1 MPELDFKGKEFVR
14 NHHLTVPYRP
24 LVPHADKSVGD
35 VDLSGNLI
43 IHGDNLNALKALL
56 PMYAGKVDCIFIDPP
71 YNTGNEDWRY
81 NDNVNSTVLREWFKE
96 NPVGIDDTLRH
107 DKWCA
112 MMWPRLK
119 LLHELLSET
128 GSFWMTLDDNEV
140 HRARVMLDEIFGQE
154 NFIANIVWQKKYAT
168 SNDAKGISAMHDHI
182 LCYSKSEE
190 FSRNLL
196 PRTESANAHYKN
208 DDGDGRGPWRSD
220 NILVKTFSPN
230 SIFEIVNPNTN
241 RSYYPPEGSSWRV
254 NKQKAELW
262 LEEGRIFF
270 GKDGTGAPQLKR
282 YLNEVLQG
290 SVPSTWWSFSDAG
303 HNDMAAKELAMI
315 MEEPKPFDTPKP
327 LMLIERILT
336 IATNSDSIVLDS
348 FAGSGTTA
356 HAVLS
361 LNKKDNGRRKFIL
374 AEVLNYAET
383 LTAKRVLK
391 AITGYPYKT
400 VISKVIL
407 ERKLSKA
414 VIMDPDNDWLSEI
427 RFVATTSVGQFE
439 RIRVDTDKGVVR
451 VIGEDDIEEKMPG
464 LGGSFTYCTL
474 GEPLNLDQML
484 FTDNLP
490 QRNSLGDWL
499 LYLASG
505 THNRDAKPNKL
516 GGLDDIFLAKQG
528 NTYYWFIYQPDRKFL
543 GGPEAALTLSL
554 AEKIQAIDPKATHR
568 VFSPAKYVSQ
578 KVIRDKGWNI
588 EYAPIPMALFNR
600 GI

>member
-1 MPELDFKGKEFVR
+1 
-14 NHHLTVPYRP
+14 
-24 LVPHADKSVGD
+24 
-35 VDLSGNLI
+35 
-43 IHGDNLNALKALL
+43 
-56 PMYAGKVDCIFIDPP
+56 
-71 YNTGNEDWRY
+71 
-81 NDNVNSTVLREWFKE
+81 
-96 NPVGIDDTLRH
+96 
-107 DKWCA
+107 
-112 MMWPRLK
+112 
-119 LLHELLSET
+119 
-128 GSFWMTLDDNEV
+128 
-140 HRARVMLDEIFGQE
+140 
-154 NFIANIVWQKKYAT
+154 
-168 SNDAKGISAMHDHI
+168 
-182 LCYSKSEE
+182 
-190 FSRNLL
+190 
-196 PRTESANAHYKN
+196 
-208 DDGDGRGPWRSD
+208 
-220 NILVKTFSPN
+220 
-230 SIFEIVNPNTN
+230 
-241 RSYYPPEGSSWRV
+241 
-254 NKQKAELW
+254 
-262 LEEGRIFF
+262 
-270 GKDGTGAPQLKR
+270 
-282 YLNEVLQG
+282 
-290 SVPSTWWSFSDAG
+290 
-303 HNDMAAKELAMI
+303 
-315 MEEPKPFDTPKP
+315 
-327 LMLIERILT
+327 MLIERILT